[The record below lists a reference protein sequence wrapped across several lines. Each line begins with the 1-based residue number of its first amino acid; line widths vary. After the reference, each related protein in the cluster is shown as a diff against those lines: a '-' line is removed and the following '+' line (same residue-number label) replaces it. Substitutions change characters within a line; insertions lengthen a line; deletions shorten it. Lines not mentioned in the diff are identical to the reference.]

1 VFFDYNLLLKHEY
14 IDISVAKMS
23 KDTQ

>member
-1 VFFDYNLLLKHEY
+1 VFFNYNLLLKHEY
-14 IDISVAKMS
+14 IVISVAKMS